1 MDTTTLFREHG
12 PFVWRVLRRLG
23 VSENDT
29 ADACQEVFVVVHKKL
44 AEFERRSSVRTWL
57 YGIAVRVASDHR
69 RRVRR
74 RRELVTDVP
83 PELLTDESPDDTAM
97 MREARALLDG
107 ILDTLDDDKRAVFV
121 LYEIEQLAMNDVAT
135 AIGCPL
141 QTAYSRLHAAR
152 DLVQSS
158 IRKIRQDAAVP
169 S

>member
-1 MDTTTLFREHG
+1 M
-12 PFVWRVLRRLG
+12 
-23 VSENDT
+23 
-29 ADACQEVFVVVHKKL
+29 VVHKKL
-44 AEFERRSSVRTWL
+44 AEFERRSLVRTWL

-97 MREARALLDG
+97 MREARVLLDR